1 MGSKKDAETHSSKSE
16 QAEKEKRKNGRGDG
30 GSQREFLERLIVVV
44 IAGDAKKRGEG
55 EGRRE
60 CETHLF
66 SLD

>member
-1 MGSKKDAETHSSKSE
+1 MEGET
-16 QAEKEKRKNGRGDG
+16 G